1 MPEIRPEVDAEAVVV
16 SYLNQDDDF
25 LELAGGP
32 KASTELPRSWTPDD
46 GDPVRLRVTRV
57 GGVGDGL
64 HLDRARIQIDGFASG
79 SDEASALVRLALAR
93 LLVISSS
100 GFRFPGAVVTGSRK
114 DLGLTRRDDESTKL
128 ESYYAGVILFVHPV
142 AV

>member
-16 SYLNQDDDF
+16 SYLNQDADF

-32 KASTELPRSWTPDD
+32 KASTELPRNWTPDD

-57 GGVGDGL
+57 GGTGDGL
-64 HLDRARIQIDGFASG
+64 HLDRARIQIDGFADG

-93 LLVISSS
+93 LLVISTS
-100 GFRFPGAVVTGSRK
+100 GYRHPGAVVTGSRR
-114 DLGLTRRDDESTKL
+114 DLALTRRDDESTKL
-128 ESYYAGVILFVHPV
+128 ESYYAAVILFVHPS